1 MSAMIPNS
9 PVGRFEHVIK
19 TYWGKSYKG
28 ESLNA
33 AVLDTLYV
41 TVSLVG
47 AHDAVGHRPSNIIAH
62 EPGSLTVLCR
72 AEEMMVERTQK
83 LLDLPP
89 GRVSNEPGAIGEY
102 RTNMQKWA
110 AAARAMLARLGQP
123 YEYDAQGFI
132 DWDGEQWGLADLT
145 LAAVRLPEHNRYDF
159 LIPWIGRELV
169 KLLKAVI
176 DLAMVEFSETAL
188 RARKDYRDAVHL
200 LHDKAPAIAQ
210 WAKETRTDIG
220 KVDLATAL
228 EAVSIYQFKTS
239 LVEQG
244 DIVYTFKDGW
254 TVQELRTESALTAE
268 GNNMQNCIAGY
279 HDAVEEGGTRIYSIR
294 DKAGNPH
301 VSMELRGVAP
311 VKGARI
317 RGTPMSL
324 IIGPPGADL
333 GPDEFIR
340 SPLRMGWYFAQILGK
355 QNDRPIDAYRE
366 RAREFIDKIFDKEGF
381 GWCIVGGT
389 AKWARFSGRQ
399 LSNLDVPAILGP
411 NHVQNDVLAGAD
423 FAESRLEWTNL
434 SHLDLTGC
442 VFDRANTTRASFRGA
457 SLEGA
462 KFEGATCDHTDF
474 AGARLVGTSFDSA
487 DCTGSDFQKAQ
498 LAEALFRDARV
509 DGADFHLAS
518 GGQRAVWE
526 GANLTIAQTRQLE
539 ELGHVTHEFL
549 VMRRGE

>member
-1 MSAMIPNS
+1 MIPNS
-9 PVGRFEHVIK
+9 PVGRFEHVIR
-19 TYWGKSYKG
+19 TYWGRSYKRQ
-28 ESLNA
+28 SLNA

-47 AHDAVGHRPSNIIAH
+47 AHDAVGHRPSNIITH
-62 EPGSLTVLCR
+62 EPGSITVLCR

-89 GRVSNEPGAIGEY
+89 ARVSNEPGATGEY

-132 DWDGEQWGLADLT
+132 GWDGEQWGLADLT
-145 LAAVRLPEHNRYDF
+145 LAVVRLPEHNRYDF

-188 RARKDYRDAVHL
+188 RARADYRDAVHL

-210 WAKETRTDIG
+210 WVKETRTDVG

-228 EAVSIYQFKTS
+228 EAISTYQFKTS

-244 DIVYTFKDGW
+244 AIVYTYADGW

-268 GNNMQNCIAGY
+268 GNAMQNCIAGY
-279 HDAVEEGGTRIYSIR
+279 HDAVEEGVTRIYSIR

-324 IIGPPGADL
+324 TIGPPGADL
-333 GPDEFIR
+333 GPEEFIR

-355 QNDRPIDAYRE
+355 QNDRPIDAYRA
-366 RAREFIDKIFDKEGF
+366 RAREFVDKIFDKEGF
-381 GWCIVGGT
+381 GWCITGGT
-389 AKWARFSGRQ
+389 ARWARFAGRQ
-399 LSNLDVPAILGP
+399 LNDLNVPEILGP
-411 NHVQNDVLAGAD
+411 NHVEDDILAGAD
-423 FAESRLEWTNL
+423 FTDANL
-434 SHLDLTGC
+434 TATVFSSLHLAGC
-442 VFDRANTTRASFRGA
+442 VFNKARVSQCLFDDADLT
-457 SLEGA
+457 GA
-462 KFEGATCDHTDF
+462 KFEGAICRFTVFARANLPEASFDSANCGGAIFDGARLVDASFRDAVVDGASF
-474 AGARLVGTSFDSA
+474 AGARAWLSA
-487 DCTGSDFQKAQ
+487 D
-498 LAEALFRDARV
+498 
-509 DGADFHLAS
+509 
-518 GGQRAVWE
+518 WE
-526 GANLTIAQTRQLE
+526 GTELSDTQRR
-539 ELGHVTHEFL
+539 ELGQAYRNMEQHL
-549 VMRRGE
+549 RARGSE

>member
-1 MSAMIPNS
+1 MSLTPNS
-9 PVGRFEHVIK
+9 PVSRFEHVIK
-19 TYWGKSYKG
+19 TYWGRVYKG
-28 ESLNA
+28 QSLNG

-47 AHDAVGHRPSNIIAH
+47 AHDAVGHRPSNIITH
-62 EPGSLTVLCR
+62 EPGSLTVLYR
-72 AEEMMVERTQK
+72 AEEMLVERTQK

-89 GRVSNEPGAIGEY
+89 ARGSNEPGALGEY
-102 RTNMQKWA
+102 RANIQKWA
-110 AAARAMLARLGQP
+110 SAARAMLSRLGQP
-123 YEYDAQGFI
+123 YEYDAKGI
-132 DWDGEQWGLADLT
+132 IHWDGEQWGLADLV
-145 LAAVRLPEHNRYDF
+145 LAVVRLPERNRYDF

-169 KLLKAVI
+169 KLAKAVI
-176 DLAMVEFSETAL
+176 DLAAVDYSETAL
-188 RARKDYRDAVHL
+188 RALADYRSAVHL

-228 EAVSIYQFKTS
+228 EAIATYEFKTS

-244 DIVYTFKDGW
+244 TVVYTFKDGW
-254 TVQELRTESALTAE
+254 TVQELRTESALAAE
-268 GNNMQNCIAGY
+268 GKNMQNCIAGY

-294 DKAGNPH
+294 DKSGNPH
-301 VSMELRGVAP
+301 VSMELRG
-311 VKGARI
+311 ARI
-317 RGTPMSL
+317 RNTPMSL
-324 IIGPPGADL
+324 TIGPPGADL
-333 GPDEFIR
+333 DSEEFIR
-340 SPLRMGWYFAQILGK
+340 SPTRMGWYFAQILGK
-355 QNDRPIDAYRE
+355 QNDRPIEEYRA
-366 RAREFIDKIFDKEGF
+366 RAREFIDKVFDKEGF
-381 GWCIVGGT
+381 GWCIAGGT

-539 ELGHVTHEFL
+539 ERGHVTHEFL